1 MRVVNIAGGN
11 FSIARKLFESKIWI
25 KHPLYLKSWIYI
37 LGHANHSDQEKNGLI
52 YTRGELVTTYNKII
66 HGLSYYHN
74 REHVI
79 PTLKHVR
86 IILEWLQS
94 EGMITV
100 TPLQKIER
108 PTGADPT
115 AHTRAYVGIKIS
127 VLNYDTYQSDINY
140 KGRHKGRS
148 SVQLGHNNNNE
159 EECINIYSLEIL
171 SYLNERTGRG
181 YKLSK
186 HLAARLKDGETV
198 EDCRRVID
206 TKIVDPYFIQ
216 NPQYLNPK
224 TLFSKENFD
233 KYKNE
238 AIPLKVESAKS
249 NLNNACPQCGRSII
263 VKADLTESGC
273 VYCEGKP
280 LDVRGTPCHYT

>member
-1 MRVVNIAGGN
+1 MTALNIAGGN
-11 FSIARKLFESKIWI
+11 FRIARKLFDSKIWI
-25 KHPLYLKSWIYI
+25 KPPLFLKSLIYI
-37 LGHANHSDQEKNGLI
+37 VGHANHSNQEKNGLI
-52 YTRGELVTTYNKII
+52 YKRGELVTTYNKII
-66 HGLSYYHN
+66 LGLSYYHN

-100 TPLQKIER
+100 TPLQIER

-140 KGRHKGRS
+140 KGRHKGRP

-171 SYLNERTGRG
+171 SYLNEKTGRG
-181 YKLSK
+181 YKVSK
-186 HLAARLKDGETV
+186 HLAARLKDGATV
-198 EDCRRVID
+198 QDCKNVID
-206 TKIVDPYFIQ
+206 VKIVDPHFIK
-216 NPQYLNPK
+216 NPRYLNPK
-224 TLFSKENFD
+224 TLFCRENFD
-233 KYKNE
+233 NYINE
-238 AIPLKVESAKS
+238 IIPLKIETQKS
-249 NLNNACPQCGRSII
+249 NLNSVCSRCGRSII
-263 VKADLTESGC
+263 VKSDLTESGC

-280 LDVRGTPCHYT
+280 LDARGTPCH

>member
-1 MRVVNIAGGN
+1 MTALTIAGGN
-11 FSIARKLFESKIWI
+11 FSIARKIFESEIWI
-25 KHPLYLKSWIYI
+25 KHPLHLKLWIYL
-37 LGHANHSDQEKNGLI
+37 LGHANHSDREKNGLM
-52 YTRGELVTTYNKII
+52 YKRGELVTTYNKII

-74 REHVI
+74 REHII

-86 IILEWLQS
+86 IILKWLQS

-100 TPLQKIER
+100 TPLQIER

-140 KGRHKGRS
+140 KGRHKGRPS
-148 SVQLGHNNNNE
+148 SELGHNNNNE

-171 SYLNERTGRG
+171 SYLNEKTGRK
-181 YKLSK
+181 YRLSK
-186 HLAARLKDGETV
+186 HIEARLKDGATV

-206 TKIVDPYFIQ
+206 AKIIDHYFIQ
-216 NPQYLNPK
+216 NPKYLNPE
-224 TLFSKENFD
+224 TLFRPGNFD

-238 AIPLKVESAKS
+238 TIPLKSETTKS
-249 NLNNACPQCGRSII
+249 NFNNACPRCGAQ
-263 VKADLTESGC
+263 VPDQDKTAAGC
-273 VYCEGKP
+273 IYCEKRE
-280 LDVRGTPCHYT
+280 VQA

>member
-1 MRVVNIAGGN
+1 MTALTIAGGN
-11 FSIARKLFESKIWI
+11 FSIARKIFESEIWI
-25 KHPLYLKSWIYI
+25 KHPLHLKLWIYI

-52 YTRGELVTTYNKII
+52 YKRGELVTTYNKII

-74 REHVI
+74 REHII

-86 IILEWLQS
+86 IILKWLQS

-100 TPLQKIER
+100 TPLQIER

-140 KGRHKGRS
+140 KGRHKGRPS
-148 SVQLGHNNNNE
+148 SELGHNNNNE

-171 SYLNERTGRG
+171 SYLNEKTGRK
-181 YKLSK
+181 YKVSK
-186 HLAARLKDGETV
+186 HIEARLKDGATV

-206 TKIVDPYFIQ
+206 AKIIDPYFIQ
-216 NPQYLNPK
+216 NQQYLNPV
-224 TLFSKENFD
+224 TLFRPGNFD

-238 AIPLKVESAKS
+238 IIPLKVNTSKS
-249 NLNNACPQCGRSII
+249 NLNSACPRCGAQ
-263 VKADLTESGC
+263 VPDQDKTTAGC
-273 VYCEGKP
+273 IYCENKTAE
-280 LDVRGTPCHYT
+280 VTA